1 MLTRADGLPAVF
13 WLYMNKD
20 QLFASPKKI
29 FLTIVNLTI
38 FGIACAIVSS
48 PGCEFANQF
57 TDGRSVA
64 WDYMSP
70 ERRSTKARLAR
81 AGHAL
86 EDKSSFTAMPNQHR
100 LDRIGKR

>member
-1 MLTRADGLPAVF
+1 
-13 WLYMNKD
+13 MNKD
-20 QLFASPKKI
+20 QLFASPRKI

-57 TDGRSVA
+57 IDGCSVV
-64 WDYMSP
+64 WGYMSP

-81 AGHAL
+81 AGHAR
-86 EDKSSFTAMPNQHR
+86 DNGQ
-100 LDRIGKR
+100 